1 MRSHETRRTTK
12 PFAEAARLALS
23 GGQPLSREIVSRL
36 IDRHERSIAPRLD
49 LLWTYYRN
57 PMEPGVTLTSAGG
70 LSARGLR
77 LAQERGLPNRL
88 LGAWSTRGVAARI
101 ATDDRSWTRKEVVI
115 ENDIGWRV
123 HTMVDFMFGR
133 PITISSTARTPEL
146 RRTIERVL
154 DAIWESSG
162 GIGLLQDLGLL
173 GHVYGHVDLI
183 VRAADMAGE
192 DTNLGE
198 GVEEGDGGEA
208 GQEATPRVEGEDGS
222 ILERARG
229 SVRIEIVEPTRG
241 VALLAER
248 DYRDIDA
255 YIIRTRRATHA
266 QQSASE
272 DPSRPFGVA
281 QALMRWWRAGLEE
294 RGSIGRDAELGAAQI
309 VTTEVYAGGM
319 RQVYE
324 DAGDGPRLI
333 DESPALVHA
342 NTADRPPI
350 VHIQNIS
357 QPFEYAGLSE
367 VEPLVPLQDELNT
380 RLSDRASRVTLQSF
394 RMYLAKGMEGAE
406 NMPVAPGVIWTTD
419 NTDARVEPFGGD
431 AASPSEESHIQEV
444 REALDKASGVPPLA
458 SGVVRAKIG
467 NLTSENAL
475 RVTLMGLL
483 SKTARKRVTYGRGIV
498 QASLL
503 VLEALD
509 RLSILKTDP
518 RDRGLRVD
526 WTDPLPRDER
536 DLLQAAKLKVELG
549 VPAERVLSELGY
561 AATDQGVT

>member
-1 MRSHETRRTTK
+1 MQTLETRKTTK
-12 PFAEAARLALS
+12 PFAEAERLALS
-23 GGQPLSREIVSRL
+23 GGQPLGREIISRL
-36 IDRHERSIAPRLD
+36 IDRHERSVAPRLD
-49 LLWTYYRN
+49 LLWSYYRN

-101 ATDDRSWTRKEVVI
+101 GTDDRTWTRKEVVI

-133 PITISSTARTPEL
+133 PITISSGARTPEL

-154 DAIWESSG
+154 DAVWESSG
-162 GIGLLQDLGLL
+162 GIGLLQDMGLL
-173 GHVYGHVDLI
+173 GHIYGHVDLV
-183 VRAADMAGE
+183 VRAASPAGQE
-192 DTNLGE
+192 TNLGE
-198 GVEEGDGGEA
+198 GEA
-208 GQEATPRVEGEDGS
+208 GQDATPRVEMGEEGS
-222 ILERARG
+222 MLERARG
-229 SVRIEIVEPTRG
+229 SVRIEIIEPTRG

-248 DYRDIDA
+248 DYREIDA
-255 YIIRTRRATHA
+255 YIIRTRRAA
-266 QQSASE
+266 RERPSA
-272 DPSRPFGVA
+272 DADTSRPFGVA
-281 QALMRWWRAGLEE
+281 QALLRWWRAGLED
-294 RGSIGRDAELGAAQI
+294 RGGTGRDAELGSAQV
-309 VTTEVYAGGM
+309 VTTEILSGGM
-319 RQVYE
+319 RQMYE
-324 DAGDGPRLI
+324 DAGEGPRLI
-333 DESPALVHA
+333 DESPALVQA
-342 NTADRPPI
+342 LPGDRPPI
-350 VHIQNIS
+350 VHVQNIS

-394 RMYLAKGMEGAE
+394 RMYLAKGFEGAD
-406 NMPVAPGVIWTTD
+406 NLPVAPGVIWTTD

-431 AASPSEESHIQEV
+431 AASPSEESHIEEV
-444 REALDKASGVPPLA
+444 REAMDKASGVPPLA

-498 QASLL
+498 QTSLL

-509 RLSILKTDP
+509 RLGILKTDP

-526 WTDPLPRDER
+526 WTDPLPREER
-536 DLLQAAKLKVELG
+536 DLLQAAKLKIELG
-549 VPAERVLSELGY
+549 VSPERVLSELGY
-561 AATDQGVT
+561 SAADQGVT